1 LVLVLFANVA
11 RSLEHLLST
20 GSTEYYPLICAD
32 VTATFT
38 VLSSTINAI
47 RSNLESRDQQQQSN
61 VNEILLLITRLQRA
75 EQTKLQ
81 LTAAVHLERMRSIAQ
96 QLLEREL
103 LNNRDTENHVDD
115 KTMESTLEKESDEQR
130 TISSLLGQSI
140 SSLREKI
147 VLAIGEINDILEELK
162 YLIAD
167 ADEE

>member
-1 LVLVLFANVA
+1 
-11 RSLEHLLST
+11 
-20 GSTEYYPLICAD
+20 
-32 VTATFT
+32 